1 MTNTIQEAGKVE
13 IQTSRQVVLECTHR
27 LAQRGIFVGTG
38 GNVSVRI
45 PGSELIAIT
54 PSGKDYLG
62 LDSTDIC
69 VCDTGGVL
77 VEGPFKPSIETGM
90 HLAVYHNRP
99 DVNAIVHTHQVYA
112 STFAVM
118 AEPIP
123 ALFDEQVMNMGT
135 QVDVVPYGLSGS
147 QELLANVA
155 GAVVNRCNAFIL
167 QNHGVLLLGIDL
179 EEAERNVGLLE
190 KTAMVYYHALIAGRT
205 ISKLDPAIADFIF
218 SLLKDRQDKEI
229 ARKQD
234 RL

>member
-1 MTNTIQEAGKVE
+1 MADREK
-13 IQTSRQVVLECTHR
+13 SRQAVLECTHR
-27 LAQRGIFVGTG
+27 LARRGIFMGTG

-45 PGSELIAIT
+45 PESDLIAVT

-62 LDSTDIC
+62 LCPADIC
-69 VCDTGGVL
+69 VCDAGGAL
-77 VEGPFKPSIETGM
+77 VDGPFKPSIETGM
-90 HLAVYHNRP
+90 HLAVYRNRP

-112 STFAVM
+112 SIFAVM
-118 AEPIP
+118 AESIP
-123 ALFDEQVMNMGT
+123 ALFDEQVMNLGT

-155 GAVVNRCNAFIL
+155 GAVANRCNAFIL

-179 EEAERNVGLLE
+179 EEAERHVGLLE
-190 KTAMVYYHALIAGRT
+190 KTAMVYYHALSAGRT
-205 ISKLDPAIADFIF
+205 ISKLDPSIADFIF

-234 RL
+234 RS

>member
-1 MTNTIQEAGKVE
+1 MADIQM
-13 IQTSRQVVLECTHR
+13 SRQAVLECTHR

-45 PGSELIAIT
+45 PDSELIAVT

-62 LDSTDIC
+62 LAPGDIC
-69 VCDTGGVL
+69 ICDACGAL

-90 HLAVYHNRP
+90 HLAVYRNRP

-123 ALFDEQVMNMGT
+123 ALFDEQVMNLGP
-135 QVDVVPYGLSGS
+135 QVEVVPYGLSGS

-155 GAVVNRCNAFIL
+155 GGVVNRCNAFIL

-205 ISKLDPAIADFIF
+205 ISKLDPAVADFIF

-229 ARKQD
+229 SRKTKSVTVP
-234 RL
+234 

>member
-1 MTNTIQEAGKVE
+1 MADIQR
-13 IQTSRQVVLECTHR
+13 SRHAVLECTHR

-45 PGSELIAIT
+45 PDSELIAVT

-62 LDSTDIC
+62 LTPADIC
-69 VCDTGGVL
+69 ICDAGGAL

-90 HLAVYHNRP
+90 HLAVYRNRP

-112 STFAVM
+112 SIFAVM
-118 AEPIP
+118 VEPIP
-123 ALFDEQVMNMGT
+123 ALFDEQVMNLGP

-155 GAVVNRCNAFIL
+155 GVVVNRCNAFIL
-167 QNHGVLLLGIDL
+167 QNHGVLLMGIDL
-179 EEAERNVGLLE
+179 DEAERNVGLLE

-205 ISKLDPAIADFIF
+205 ISRLDPTVADFIF
-218 SLLKDRQDKEI
+218 SLMKDRQEKEI
-229 ARKQD
+229 ARKTTAVIVP
-234 RL
+234 